1 MIEIIE
7 KRDTSRITN
16 EMRIEFAAVS
26 DNESFARMAVAA
38 FITPLNPTLE
48 ELADVKT
55 AISEAVT
62 NAIIHGYENRNSLDD
77 KVNLSCMLIGDV
89 LKVEVAD
96 QGVGIEN
103 VRLAMEP
110 LYTSRLELERSG
122 MGFAFMEAFMDNLE
136 VHSEPG
142 NGTFVRM
149 YKKIGISS
157 WIDSEE

>member
-7 KRDTSRITN
+7 KKDTSRITN
-16 EMRIEFAAVS
+16 EMRMEFAAVS
-26 DNESFARMAVAA
+26 DNEAFARMAVAA

-62 NAIIHGYENRNSLDD
+62 NAVIHGYENRNSLDD
-77 KVNLSCMLIGDV
+77 KVHMNCTLIGDV
-89 LKVEVAD
+89 LKVEVGD
-96 QGVGIEN
+96 HGVGIADIKM
-103 VRLAMEP
+103 AMEP
-110 LYTSRLELERSG
+110 LYTSRPELERSG

-136 VHSEPG
+136 VHSEPDR
-142 NGTFVRM
+142 GTLVTM
-149 YKKIGISS
+149 YKKIGLSS

>member
-7 KRDTSRITN
+7 KKDTSRITN

-26 DNESFARMAVAA
+26 DNEAFARMAVAA

-62 NAIIHGYENRNSLDD
+62 NAVIHGYENRNSLDD
-77 KVNLSCMLIGDV
+77 KVHMNCTLIGDV
-89 LKVEVAD
+89 LKVEVGD
-96 QGVGIEN
+96 HGVGIADIKM
-103 VRLAMEP
+103 AMEP
-110 LYTSRLELERSG
+110 LYTSRPELERSG

-136 VHSEPG
+136 VYSEPDR
-142 NGTFVRM
+142 GTLVTM
-149 YKKIGISS
+149 YKKIGLSS

>member
-7 KRDTSRITN
+7 KKDTSRITN

-26 DNESFARMAVAA
+26 DNEAFARMAVAA

-62 NAIIHGYENRNSLDD
+62 NAVIHGYENRNSLDD
-77 KVNLSCMLIGDV
+77 KVHMNCTLIGDV
-89 LKVEVAD
+89 LKVEVGD
-96 QGVGIEN
+96 HGVGIADIKM
-103 VRLAMEP
+103 AMEP
-110 LYTSRLELERSG
+110 LYTSRPELERSG

-136 VHSEPG
+136 VHSEPDR
-142 NGTFVRM
+142 GTLVTR
-149 YKKIGISS
+149 YKKIGLSS
-157 WIDSEE
+157 GIDSEE